1 MSTSGD
7 VLSSPGPLT
16 TLAGPAGDRTEAS
29 MNQFAELRDEIK
41 RRAEQDPEATYRT
54 AGYQGDLKLQGDQL
68 VGLCPFHA
76 ETNPSFKI
84 TVRGQYQGKWR
95 CFGSCNAGGD
105 VIDFRARL
113 SDITNLEKG
122 LRGTGGPPGD

>member
-1 MSTSGD
+1 MI
-7 VLSSPGPLT
+7 
-16 TLAGPAGDRTEAS
+16 PAGFIQDLLARTDI
-29 MNQFAELRDEIK
+29 AEVIGTHVELK
-41 RRAEQDPEATYRT
+41 RSGAN
-54 AGYQGDLKLQGDQL
+54 LS
-68 VGLCPFHA
+68 GLCPFHA

-122 LRGTGGPPGD
+122 PRGTGGPPGD